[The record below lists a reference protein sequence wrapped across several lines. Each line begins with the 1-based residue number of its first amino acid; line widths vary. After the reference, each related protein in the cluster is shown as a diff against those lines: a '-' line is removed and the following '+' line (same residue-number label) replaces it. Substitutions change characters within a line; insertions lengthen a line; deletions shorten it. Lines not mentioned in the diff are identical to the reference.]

1 MPEILISI
9 DDNTYRK
16 IKEQAAVKGYSSI
29 EQYIEHILRT
39 HVEAPTIESTQQ
51 KDIGR
56 LIDKYVA
63 KIERKIMDIINPYTS
78 KMDEAKREIA
88 SLYEAI
94 ESIKEKIADI
104 EGKIKELE
112 EHQQSRARQQ
122 YPEKRKTAIEILR
135 EQKVFYESL
144 LSNRIRNR
152 DTFFRKLEN
161 EGAVILNIEGER
173 VAIDPEF
180 WRIFTEK
187 IDSIW
192 SSSDAAIKKVL
203 SSRQEQ
209 ELFEKLR
216 KANMIIYD
224 NSLKKW
230 IILVDK

>member
-1 MPEILISI
+1 MPEILINI

-16 IKEQAAVKGYSSI
+16 IKEQAAIKGYSSI
-29 EQYIEHILRT
+29 ERYIEHILRT

-94 ESIKEKIADI
+94 ESIKEKISDI

-112 EHQQSRARQQ
+112 EHQQPRARQQ